1 MSEQFWSR
9 VMLITLFS
17 LLMIINPSV
26 KASTKKALV
35 IGNSDYV
42 SRPLANPVNDAR
54 DMSVMLKALGFDVLT
69 LTNANLEQMNDAI
82 DRFGE
87 EVQGANTVLIYYAG
101 HGVQVKGQNYLIP
114 VKHDIRKEHQV
125 ASRAVSL
132 SNIMGYLEEANTT
145 VNIVLLDACRDN
157 PFSSAFRSM
166 SRGLARVEG
175 PTGTYI
181 SFATAE
187 GKVAADGVGQN
198 GLFTSKLLKHIPTP
212 GLTIEQVM
220 KKVRAEVMQAT
231 NNEQVPW
238 ENSSLTSDFYFIENI
253 GQSLDDFTPIK
264 IVADTFETVIRSN
277 VYEDKVYIDDK
288 LYGSTPVTLGL
299 NEGNYKIRIEKYG
312 YTTFNST
319 FYVGANQDNRIFVK
333 LQKEQS
339 LLDDIEA
346 SLPETLGS
354 VEQSVNSGVDTVGN
368 WFATLFKWLMI
379 IVGSVIALIIYLI
392 VSGRMKKIVDW
403 INE

>member
-1 MSEQFWSR
+1 
-9 VMLITLFS
+9 
-17 LLMIINPSV
+17 
-26 KASTKKALV
+26 
-35 IGNSDYV
+35 
-42 SRPLANPVNDAR
+42 
-54 DMSVMLKALGFDVLT
+54 
-69 LTNANLEQMNDAI
+69 
-82 DRFGE
+82 
-87 EVQGANTVLIYYAG
+87 
-101 HGVQVKGQNYLIP
+101 
-114 VKHDIRKEHQV
+114 
-125 ASRAVSL
+125 
-132 SNIMGYLEEANTT
+132 
-145 VNIVLLDACRDN
+145 
-157 PFSSAFRSM
+157 
-166 SRGLARVEG
+166 
-175 PTGTYI
+175 
-181 SFATAE
+181 
-187 GKVAADGVGQN
+187 
-198 GLFTSKLLKHIPTP
+198 
-212 GLTIEQVM
+212 
-220 KKVRAEVMQAT
+220 
-231 NNEQVPW
+231 VPW